1 MSALSPADHPWH
13 YALWH
18 SWKFLNGVNFWE
30 LQGQKNP
37 APDGRTVVSG
47 HEKVAVESL
56 RAVIEMDLDYV
67 PGTGGFAGKAIL
79 REHRTIEANV
89 PRPDGS
95 YLLDW
100 TMAFTAPGRDV
111 TASANGYGGLG
122 LRAPTSVKGIRV
134 LSSEGRRGS
143 EAHAQQARWVDFSAV
158 YSPGDKPAGLTMFDH
173 PRNPRH
179 PSFWWVGTDPR
190 CAYLGT
196 AFVCKEPYTIKKGET
211 LRLRYRV
218 WVHAGFADGRL
229 LQREWDSFKAGN

>member
-1 MSALSPADHPWH
+1 M
-13 YALWH
+13 
-18 SWKFLNGVNFWE
+18 
-30 LQGQKNP
+30 QGQKNP

-143 EAHAQQARWVDFSAV
+143 EAHTQQARWVDFSAV

-190 CAYLGT
+190 
-196 AFVCKEPYTIKKGET
+196 
-211 LRLRYRV
+211 LRLPRYRI
-218 WVHAGFADGRL
+218 R
-229 LQREWDSFKAGN
+229 LQRALYDQKRGDLEAPIPSLGPCRVRRRTFAPEGVGFVQSR